1 VARSFHSTRGDRNP
15 DQGILALMDLMVR
28 EEREEG
34 RILWFMV
41 QGPVGPVRPLFFP
54 FLLQRFHFLYFLRM
68 EIFLGVL
75 FCWMDDTPTLGAL
88 VIAQVV
94 WAVFVFGVWDLF
106 GVFVAGYTP
115 TFDALTSC
123 SVDQLWS
130 FWSFGML
137 ADFIFPRSG
146 SSNAPRFFGF
156 HPAEFGLMINLIL
169 FLLPNTFFPSFRL
182 SLSRLVC
189 VCPPSVHR
197 GIYPRLISYRIVESH
212 ATQTLPPQSL
222 TLHEIGNRRACC
234 FHHPVAAA

>member
-1 VARSFHSTRGDRNP
+1 
-15 DQGILALMDLMVR
+15 MDFMVR

-94 WAVFVFGVWDLF
+94 WAVFVVLGVWDFLLDF
-106 GVFVAGYTP
+106 HAGYTP

-123 SVDQLWS
+123 SVDQLWC
-130 FWSFGML
+130 F
-137 ADFIFPRSG
+137 SG
-146 SSNAPRFFGF
+146 VLGC
-156 HPAEFGLMINLIL
+156 
-169 FLLPNTFFPSFRL
+169 
-182 SLSRLVC
+182 SR
-189 VCPPSVHR
+189 
-197 GIYPRLISYRIVESH
+197 I
-212 ATQTLPPQSL
+212 
-222 TLHEIGNRRACC
+222 
-234 FHHPVAAA
+234 

>member
-1 VARSFHSTRGDRNP
+1 VARFFHSTRGDRNP

-94 WAVFVFGVWDLF
+94 WAVFVVLGVLGFSFGF
-106 GVFVAGYTP
+106 HAGYTP

-123 SVDQLWS
+123 SVDQLLVFLE
-130 FWSFGML
+130 FWDARGFN
-137 ADFIFPRSG
+137 FPSQW
-146 SSNAPRFFGF
+146 FFKCPEVFWF
-156 HPAEFGLMINLIL
+156 HPAEFGLLVNLIL
-169 FLLPNTFFPSFRL
+169 FLLPNTFFPSFTFV
-182 SLSRLVC
+182 SSC
-189 VCPPSVHR
+189 V
-197 GIYPRLISYRIVESH
+197 
-212 ATQTLPPQSL
+212 
-222 TLHEIGNRRACC
+222 
-234 FHHPVAAA
+234 